1 MLLAKLFIKD
11 YQNIQN
17 PHVRS
22 AYGKLSGWVGIF
34 CNVLLCTGKFIVG
47 LLSGSI
53 SITADAMNN
62 LSDAS
67 SSIISLLGFKL
78 SERSPDKEHPYG
90 HGRYEYLAGLMVAI
104 LIIIIGIE
112 LLKSSVSKIITPE
125 PVDFSWITAAVL
137 AVSIIVK
144 LLMMLFYRRIGKLI
158 SSETLFATAADSRN
172 DVITTLVVLIAAIV
186 SNYSG
191 LNLDGIMGLLVA
203 CFILWSGA
211 GLIRDA
217 ISPLLGKAPE
227 PELVDSIRAKIMS
240 YPGVL
245 GTHDLMIHDYGPG
258 RRFASVHVEMSAD
271 GSMLESHDVIDSIER
286 DFLKKEGLNMLVHLD
301 PIVTDNS
308 ATGEIYRE
316 LTEII
321 NRADSRLTLHDLRI
335 IPDPSQIKVIFDCA
349 VPHEITMTDAQI
361 KEEITRLVREA
372 HEDYECIITIDR
384 GYAPI
389 AHDSARE

>member
-11 YQNIQN
+11 YRNTGS
-17 PHVRS
+17 PHVRA
-22 AYGKLSGWVGIF
+22 AYGKLAGWVGII
-34 CNVLLCTGKFIVG
+34 CNILLCAGKFIVG

-90 HGRYEYLAGLMVAI
+90 HGRYEYLAGLMVAVLVI
-104 LIIIIGIE
+104 LIGFE
-112 LLKSSVSKIITPE
+112 LLRSSITKMITPE

-137 AVSIIVK
+137 AASILVK
-144 LLMMLFYRRIGKLI
+144 LIMMFFYKRTGRLI
-158 SSETLFATAADSRN
+158 SSETLFAAAADSRN
-172 DVITTLVVLIAAIV
+172 DVISTLAVLIAAIV
-186 SNYSG
+186 SF
-191 LNLDGIMGLLVA
+191 LTDFELDGIMGLLVA

-227 PELVDSIRAKIMS
+227 PELVESIRAKIMS

-286 DFLKKEGLNMLVHLD
+286 DFKDEGLNMLVHLD

-321 NRADSRLTLHDLRI
+321 SRADSRLTLHDLRI
-335 IPDPSQIKVIFDCA
+335 IPDPSRIKVIFDCA
-349 VPHEITMTDAQI
+349 APHEIALTDAQI
-361 KEEITRLVREA
+361 KEEITRLVSEA
-372 HEDYECIITIDR
+372 HEDYQCIITIDR

-389 AHDSARE
+389 AHDSERD